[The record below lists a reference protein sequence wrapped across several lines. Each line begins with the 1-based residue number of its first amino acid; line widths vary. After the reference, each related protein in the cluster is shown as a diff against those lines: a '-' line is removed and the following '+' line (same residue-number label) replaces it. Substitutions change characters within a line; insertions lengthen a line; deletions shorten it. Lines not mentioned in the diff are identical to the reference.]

1 MLTQAPEPIPRKISN
16 DRARTMERAMQSPS
30 AVRALNDMAESSC
43 RWYWSWFV
51 VELMTPEL
59 GYDVFMLRATAT
71 AKENAQKSEGE
82 PECE

>member
-1 MLTQAPEPIPRKISN
+1 
-16 DRARTMERAMQSPS
+16 MQSPS
-30 AVRALNDMAESSC
+30 AVHALNDMAESSC

-71 AKENAQKSEGE
+71 AKENAQKSVEIFVKFVKYWGRTTSE
-82 PECE
+82 PDRHTPR